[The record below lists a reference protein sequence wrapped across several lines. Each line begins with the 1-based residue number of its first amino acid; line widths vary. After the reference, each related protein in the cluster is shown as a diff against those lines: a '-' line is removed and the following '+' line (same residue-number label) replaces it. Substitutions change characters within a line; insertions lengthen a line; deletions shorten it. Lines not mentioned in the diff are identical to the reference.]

1 MSTASWTSVVTL
13 TDVPSA
19 ELPAERLRSEGVS
32 VEIRSDSAIMD
43 QARYCDLI
51 VPSNLLHRA
60 NCLETTTK
68 RGLTARP
75 PDLTLE
81 GMGALV
87 IVEKP

>member
-19 ELPAERLRSEGVS
+19 ELPAERLRSEGVT
-32 VEIRSDSAIMD
+32 VEIRSDSAILG

-60 NCLETTTK
+60 NCLQSQWQCPEVELDYWT
-68 RGLTARP
+68 
-75 PDLTLE
+75 PDDL
-81 GMGALV
+81 
-87 IVEKP
+87 P